1 MLGVISFSV
10 VVSLGPIAQN
20 VSLTQTRLI
29 TVSGSSEVRI
39 PPDEI
44 VMTLG
49 VETSSM
55 DLMTA
60 RAENDQRINAMIK
73 AAGSRGIRPE
83 HLKTDYLNIE
93 PRYQDGYAKR
103 QFYGYFVQK
112 TLVVTLRDIKIFESL
127 LTELLQA
134 GATHVHDV
142 QFQTTEL
149 RRHRDE
155 ARAMAVRAA
164 REKAEALARQL
175 GQQIGDPQ
183 NISESGWYWYSPRSG
198 WGNRWQ
204 GAATQNS
211 MQTGA
216 GGGVESALAPGLISV
231 SAQVSVSFSLR

>member
-1 MLGVISFSV
+1 MVAAVSFSIAL
-10 VVSLGPIAQN
+10 SLVPVAQN
-20 VSLTQTRLI
+20 ISTTQPRLVS
-29 TVSGSSEVRI
+29 VSGSGEVRI

-60 RAENDQRINAMIK
+60 RTENDQRITAMMK
-73 AAGSRGIRPE
+73 AANSRGIRPE

-93 PRYQDGYAKR
+93 PRYENGYAKR

-112 TLVVTLRDIKIFESL
+112 TLVVTLRDIKIFESV

-155 ARAMAVRAA
+155 ARAMAVKAA

-198 WGNRWQ
+198 WGSRWQ
-204 GAATQNS
+204 GLATQNS
-211 MQTGA
+211 MQSTA
-216 GGGVESALAPGLISV
+216 GGAVDSALAPGLISIT
-231 SAQVSVSFSLR
+231 AQVSVTFSLR